1 MRTRILSALIVA
13 LASMPCALS
22 AQASDVKLDEV
33 MSAQDQVAT
42 GVANLSVAQRQSLER
57 WLARY
62 TGTVAA
68 VARRID
74 RAPARETD
82 APRTDAAPRTEPSRQ
97 APTRQAEQQN
107 LTGRPWLPHK
117 LPNGAQMLRSMD
129 GSTFV
134 MLADGTMWE
143 VYLPHR
149 PQANT
154 WRPGDLIQ
162 IRQASIVTGDFDY
175 QLVNGVA
182 RSTVSARFAGWVEM
196 KEGESTEGQ
205 APRQ

>member
-1 MRTRILSALIVA
+1 MRTRISSALIVA
-13 LASMPCALS
+13 LMSMPCALS
-22 AQASDVKLDEV
+22 AQASDVRLDEV
-33 MSAQDQVAT
+33 MSAQDQMAT
-42 GVANLSVAQRQSLER
+42 GVANLSAAQKQSLER

-68 VARRID
+68 VARRLE
-74 RAPARETD
+74 RTPARETD
-82 APRTDAAPRTEPSRQ
+82 APRADVAPRTESRQ
-97 APTRQAEQQN
+97 APMRQAEQPS
-107 LTGRPWLPHK
+107 LTGKPWLPHK

-149 PQANT
+149 PQADM

-162 IRQASIVTGDFDY
+162 VRQASIVTGDFDY
-175 QLVNGVA
+175 QLVNGAA
-182 RSTVSARFAGWVEM
+182 RSSVSARFAGWVEM
-196 KEGESTEGQ
+196 KEGEPADGQ

>member
-1 MRTRILSALIVA
+1 MRTRIPSALVVA
-13 LASMPCALS
+13 LMSMPCALS
-22 AQASDVKLDEV
+22 AQASDVRLDEV
-33 MSAQDQVAT
+33 MSAQDQMAT
-42 GVANLSVAQRQSLER
+42 GVANLSAAQKQTLER
-57 WLARY
+57 WLSRY

-68 VARRID
+68 VARRLE
-74 RAPARETD
+74 RTPARETD
-82 APRTDAAPRTEPSRQ
+82 APRADVAPRAESRQ
-97 APTRQAEQQN
+97 APMRQAEQPS
-107 LTGRPWLPHK
+107 LTGKPWLPHK

-149 PQANT
+149 PQADM

-162 IRQASIVTGDFDY
+162 VRPASIVTGDFDY
-175 QLVNGVA
+175 QLVNGA
-182 RSTVSARFAGWVEM
+182 SRSSVSARFAGWVEM
-196 KEGESTEGQ
+196 KEGEPADGQ

>member
-1 MRTRILSALIVA
+1 MRTRVSSALFAA
-13 LASMPCALS
+13 LMLIPCALA
-22 AQASDVKLDEV
+22 AQGSDVKLDEV

-42 GVANLSVAQRQSLER
+42 GVANLSTAQRQSLER

-68 VARRID
+68 VARRLERVPAREAD
-74 RAPARETD
+74 APAR
-82 APRTDAAPRTEPSRQ
+82 DAAPRAEPSRQ
-97 APTRQAEQQN
+97 APARQAQQES

-117 LPNGAQMLRSMD
+117 LPNGAQMLRSID

-143 VYLPHR
+143 IYLPHR
-149 PQANT
+149 PQADT
-154 WRPGDLIQ
+154 WRSGDLIQ
-162 IRQASIVTGDFDY
+162 VRQASIVTGDFEY
-175 QLVNGVA
+175 QLVNGA
-182 RSTVSARFAGWVEM
+182 SRSSVSARFAGWVKMEN
-196 KEGESTEGQ
+196 GEANE

>member
-1 MRTRILSALIVA
+1 MRTRGPSALFAA
-13 LASMPCALS
+13 LILMPCALR

-42 GVANLSVAQRQSLER
+42 GVANLSAAQRQSLER

-68 VARRID
+68 VARRLD
-74 RAPARETD
+74 RTPTREADAPARD
-82 APRTDAAPRTEPSRQ
+82 VVPRTEPSRQ

-117 LPNGAQMLRSMD
+117 LPNGGLMLRSID

-143 VYLPHR
+143 IYLPHR
-149 PQANT
+149 PHADT
-154 WRPGDLIQ
+154 WRSGDLIQ
-162 IRQASIVTGDFDY
+162 VRQASVVTGEFDY

-182 RSTVSARFAGWVEM
+182 RSTVSARFAGWVKMEN
-196 KEGESTEGQ
+196 G
-205 APRQ
+205 AP

>member
-1 MRTRILSALIVA
+1 MRIRIMSALLIA
-13 LASMPCALS
+13 LVSLPCVVS

-33 MSAQDQVAT
+33 MSAQDQMAT
-42 GVANLSVAQRQSLER
+42 GVANLSAAQRQSLER

-68 VARRID
+68 VARRLE
-74 RAPARETD
+74 RLPARETD
-82 APRTDAAPRTEPSRQ
+82 SPRADLAPRSEPARQ
-97 APTRQAEQQN
+97 APMRQAQEPS
-107 LTGRPWLPHK
+107 LTGKPWLPHK

-149 PQANT
+149 PQADT

-162 IRQASIVTGDFDY
+162 VRQASIVTGEFDY
-175 QLVNGVA
+175 QLVNGAA
-182 RSTVSARFAGWVEM
+182 RSTISARFAGYVEM
-196 KEGESTEGQ
+196 KNSEED
-205 APRQ
+205 RR

>member
-1 MRTRILSALIVA
+1 MSTRISSALLVA
-13 LASMPCALS
+13 LMSMPCALS
-22 AQASDVKLDEV
+22 AQASDVRLDEV
-33 MSAQDQVAT
+33 MSAQDQMAT
-42 GVANLSVAQRQSLER
+42 GVANLSAAQRQSLER

-82 APRTDAAPRTEPSRQ
+82 IPRADAPRSEPSRQ
-97 APTRQAEQQN
+97 APLRQAEQPG
-107 LTGRPWLPHK
+107 LTGKPWLPHK

-149 PQANT
+149 PQAET

-162 IRQASIVTGDFDY
+162 IRQASVVTGDFDY

-196 KEGESTEGQ
+196 KEGDATEGQ

>member
-1 MRTRILSALIVA
+1 MRNRILSALFAVA
-13 LASMPCALS
+13 VLMPGALW

-33 MSAQDQVAT
+33 MSAQDQMAT
-42 GVANLSVAQRQSLER
+42 GVANLSTAQRQSLER

-74 RAPARETD
+74 RAPAREAD
-82 APRTDAAPRTEPSRQ
+82 APAANGAPRAAPSRQ
-97 APTRQAEQQN
+97 APARQADQPS
-107 LTGRPWLPHK
+107 LTGQPWLPHK
-117 LPNGAQMLRSMD
+117 LPNGGLMLRSID

-149 PQANT
+149 PQADT
-154 WRPGDLIQ
+154 WRAGDLIQ
-162 IRQASIVTGDFDY
+162 VRQASIVTGDFEY

-182 RSTVSARFAGWVEM
+182 RSSVSARFAGWVKMEN
-196 KEGESTEGQ
+196 GDANEGQ
-205 APRQ
+205 APR

>member
-1 MRTRILSALIVA
+1 MRTRVLSAFFATLM
-13 LASMPCALS
+13 LMPCALS

-33 MSAQDQVAT
+33 MSAQDQMAT
-42 GVANLSVAQRQSLER
+42 GVANLSAAQRQNLER

-68 VARRID
+68 VARRLD
-74 RAPARETD
+74 RAPAREAD
-82 APRTDAAPRTEPSRQ
+82 APARDVAPRAEPSRQ
-97 APTRQAEQQN
+97 APARQADQPS

-117 LPNGAQMLRSMD
+117 LPNGALMLRSID

-143 VYLPHR
+143 IYLPHR
-149 PQANT
+149 PHADT
-154 WRPGDLIQ
+154 WRAGDLIQ
-162 IRQASIVTGDFDY
+162 VRQASVVTGEFDY

-182 RSTVSARFAGWVEM
+182 RSTVSARFAGWVEI
-196 KEGESTEGQ
+196 EEAGQ
-205 APRQ
+205 RQ

>member
-1 MRTRILSALIVA
+1 MNYASSRMAYDGTTGQANVDLNRDLIY
-13 LASMPCALS
+13 LGPFE
-22 AQASDVKLDEV
+22 SDVHF
-33 MSAQDQVAT
+33 
-42 GVANLSVAQRQSLER
+42 ANP
-57 WLARY
+57 
-62 TGTVAA
+62 
-68 VARRID
+68 D

-82 APRTDAAPRTEPSRQ
+82 IPRADAPRAEPSRQ
-97 APTRQAEQQN
+97 APLRQAEQPS
-107 LTGRPWLPHK
+107 LTGKPWLPHK

-149 PQANT
+149 PQAET

-162 IRQASIVTGDFDY
+162 IRQASVVTGDFDY

-196 KEGESTEGQ
+196 KEGDATEGQ

>member
-1 MRTRILSALIVA
+1 MRTRISSALIVA
-13 LASMPCALS
+13 LMSMPCALS
-22 AQASDVKLDEV
+22 AQASDVRLDEV
-33 MSAQDQVAT
+33 MSAQDQMAT
-42 GVANLSVAQRQSLER
+42 GVANLSAAQKQSLER

-68 VARRID
+68 VARRLE
-74 RAPARETD
+74 RMPARETD
-82 APRTDAAPRTEPSRQ
+82 APRADVAPRTESRQ
-97 APTRQAEQQN
+97 APMRQAEQPS
-107 LTGRPWLPHK
+107 LTGKPWLPHK

-149 PQANT
+149 PQADT

-162 IRQASIVTGDFDY
+162 VRQASIVTGDFDY
-175 QLVNGVA
+175 QLVNGAA
-182 RSTVSARFAGWVEM
+182 RSSVSARFAGWVEM
-196 KEGESTEGQ
+196 KEAEPADGQ

>member
-1 MRTRILSALIVA
+1 MRTRISSALIVA
-13 LASMPCALS
+13 LMSMPCALS
-22 AQASDVKLDEV
+22 AQASDVRLDEV
-33 MSAQDQVAT
+33 MSAQDQMAT
-42 GVANLSVAQRQSLER
+42 GVANLSAAQKQSLER

-68 VARRID
+68 VARRLE
-74 RAPARETD
+74 RTPARETD
-82 APRTDAAPRTEPSRQ
+82 APRADVAPRAESRQ
-97 APTRQAEQQN
+97 APMRQAEQPS
-107 LTGRPWLPHK
+107 LTGKPWLPHK

-149 PQANT
+149 PQADT

-175 QLVNGVA
+175 QLVNGAA
-182 RSTVSARFAGWVEM
+182 RSSVSARFAGWVEM
-196 KEGESTEGQ
+196 KEGDPADGQ

>member
-1 MRTRILSALIVA
+1 MRTRILSALVA
-13 LASMPCALS
+13 AMVSMPGAML
-22 AQASDVKLDEV
+22 AQANDVKLDEV
-33 MSAQDQVAT
+33 MSAQDQMAT
-42 GVANLSVAQRQSLER
+42 GVANLSAAQRQSLER

-74 RAPARETD
+74 RTPARDLDVPRAD
-82 APRTDAAPRTEPSRQ
+82 APRPEPARQ
-97 APTRQAEQQN
+97 APLRQAQEPS
-107 LTGRPWLPHK
+107 LTGKPWLPHK
-117 LPNGAQMLRSMD
+117 LANGAQMLRSMD
-129 GSTFV
+129 GSTFI

-143 VYLPHR
+143 IYLPHR
-149 PQANT
+149 PQADT
-154 WRPGDLIQ
+154 WRAGDLIQ

-182 RSTVSARFAGWVEM
+182 RSTVSARFAGYVEM
-196 KEGESTEGQ
+196 KDSQSAEGP

>member
-1 MRTRILSALIVA
+1 MRTRISSALIVA
-13 LASMPCALS
+13 LMSMPCALS
-22 AQASDVKLDEV
+22 AQASDVRLDEV
-33 MSAQDQVAT
+33 MSAQDQMAT
-42 GVANLSVAQRQSLER
+42 GVANLSVAQKQSLER

-68 VARRID
+68 VARRLE
-74 RAPARETD
+74 RTPARETD
-82 APRTDAAPRTEPSRQ
+82 APRADVAPRTESRQ
-97 APTRQAEQQN
+97 APMRQAEQPS
-107 LTGRPWLPHK
+107 LTGKPWLPHK

-149 PQANT
+149 PQADM

-162 IRQASIVTGDFDY
+162 VRQASIVTGDFDY
-175 QLVNGVA
+175 QLVNGAA
-182 RSTVSARFAGWVEM
+182 RSSVSARFAGWVEM
-196 KEGESTEGQ
+196 KETEPADGQ

>member
-1 MRTRILSALIVA
+1 MRIHVLSALIVV
-13 LASMPCALS
+13 LMSMPGALR
-22 AQASDVKLDEV
+22 AQASDVKIDEV
-33 MSAQDQVAT
+33 MSAQDQMAT
-42 GVANLSVAQRQSLER
+42 GVANLTVAQRQSLER

-74 RAPARETD
+74 RAPARETE
-82 APRTDAAPRTEPSRQ
+82 APRADAPRTEPSRQ
-97 APTRQAEQQN
+97 APMRQAEQPS
-107 LTGRPWLPHK
+107 LTGKPWLPHK

-149 PQANT
+149 PQADT

-162 IRQASIVTGDFDY
+162 IRQASVVTGDFDY
-175 QLVNGVA
+175 QLFNGVA
-182 RSTVSARFAGWVEM
+182 RSTVSARFAGYVEM
-196 KEGESTEGQ
+196 KEAQPADGQ

>member
-1 MRTRILSALIVA
+1 MRTRISSALIVA
-13 LASMPCALS
+13 LMSMPCALS
-22 AQASDVKLDEV
+22 AQGSDVKLDEV
-33 MSAQDQVAT
+33 MSAQDQMAT

-74 RAPARETD
+74 RAPARETE
-82 APRTDAAPRTEPSRQ
+82 APRADVAPRAESRQ
-97 APTRQAEQQN
+97 APMRQAEQPS
-107 LTGRPWLPHK
+107 LTGKPWLPHK

-149 PQANT
+149 PQADT

-175 QLVNGVA
+175 QLVNGAA
-182 RSTVSARFAGWVEM
+182 RGSVSARFAGWVEM
-196 KEGESTEGQ
+196 KEGEPADGQ

>member
-1 MRTRILSALIVA
+1 MRTRISSALIVA
-13 LASMPCALS
+13 LMSMPCALS

-33 MSAQDQVAT
+33 MSAQDQMAT

-74 RAPARETD
+74 RTPARETD
-82 APRTDAAPRTEPSRQ
+82 SPRADVAPRTESRQ
-97 APTRQAEQQN
+97 APMRQAEQPS
-107 LTGRPWLPHK
+107 LTGKPWLPHK

-149 PQANT
+149 PQADT

-162 IRQASIVTGDFDY
+162 VRQASIVTGDFDY
-175 QLVNGVA
+175 QLVNGAA
-182 RSTVSARFAGWVEM
+182 RSSVSARFAGWVEM
-196 KEGESTEGQ
+196 KETEPADGQ
-205 APRQ
+205 GPRQ

>member
-1 MRTRILSALIVA
+1 MSIRVSSALLAATVLAAGVA
-13 LASMPCALS
+13 S
-22 AQASDVKLDEV
+22 AQTDVRLDEV
-33 MSAQDQVAT
+33 MSAQDQVQT
-42 GVANLSVAQRQSLER
+42 GVANLSAAQRAQLER

-68 VARRID
+68 VARRLD
-74 RAPARETD
+74 NTPVREQ
-82 APRTDAAPRTEPSRQ
+82 RIEAAPRAAPRQ
-97 APTRQAEQQN
+97 AAPATVEQPRI
-107 LTGRPWLPHK
+107 TGRPWLPQR
-117 LPNGAQMLRSMD
+117 LPNGAQMLESID

-149 PQANT
+149 PNAGM
-154 WRPGDLIQ
+154 WRTGDLILVK
-162 IRQASIVTGDFDY
+162 QASAPVGEFDH
-175 QLVNGVA
+175 QLINGAA

-196 KEGESTEGQ
+196 KDSPADE

>member
-1 MRTRILSALIVA
+1 MRTRISSALVVA
-13 LASMPCALS
+13 LMSMPCALS
-22 AQASDVKLDEV
+22 AQASDVRLDEV
-33 MSAQDQVAT
+33 MSAQDQMAT
-42 GVANLSVAQRQSLER
+42 GVANLSAAQKQSLER

-68 VARRID
+68 VARRLE
-74 RAPARETD
+74 RTPARDIDVPRAD
-82 APRTDAAPRTEPSRQ
+82 APRAEPSRQ
-97 APTRQAEQQN
+97 APLRQAQEPT
-107 LTGRPWLPHK
+107 LTGKPWLPHK

-149 PQANT
+149 PQADM

-162 IRQASIVTGDFDY
+162 VRQASIVTGDFDY
-175 QLVNGVA
+175 QLVNGAA
-182 RSTVSARFAGWVEM
+182 RSSVSARFAGWVEM
-196 KEGESTEGQ
+196 KEGEPADGQ